1 MHVDFLTI
9 DNDDPIIITT
19 NESLSEI
26 DRFSELYLLLL
37 QLLIIIIDLYRMF
50 TVMLQLDRK
59 HWSLEHYE

>member
-1 MHVDFLTI
+1 MHGDFLTI

-50 TVMLQLDRK
+50 TVMLQLDGK
-59 HWSLEHYE
+59 HWSLERYE